1 VSRRAPLRVA
11 HVIETLGVGGAER
24 LVADV
29 VRRLDRARF
38 EPRVFP
44 LDEPLDLRG
53 EIESAGVAVVPV
65 LVPPRRRPLECLRS
79 LALRLREFGPG
90 LVHTHLYYGNVLGRI
105 AARLAGGA
113 PVVTTLHNPDYTFEA
128 RSTLLFRGRKL
139 LDRVT
144 GSRNAALVAVSG
156 AVAED
161 FRRHM
166 GWEGIRVVPNGIDLL
181 SFAPGGDA
189 GAAAEWPAPGRRL
202 LSVGRLH
209 PQKGHRVLL
218 DAMAAAREGGA
229 RLSLLVAGEGA
240 ERSAL
245 EAQASALGL
254 QDRVRFTGRR
264 EVRPLL
270 AAAEVFV
277 FPSLY
282 EAVGIALLE
291 AMACACPV
299 VASRTG
305 GIPEVVED
313 GVSGVLVAPGDAGE
327 LARALAALDRDPE
340 RRRRLGAAAR
350 ARAEAFDIQATV
362 RALELLY
369 EELAAADDGENR

>member
-1 VSRRAPLRVA
+1 MSDRPPLRVA

-29 VRRLDRARF
+29 VRRLDRQRF
-38 EPRVFP
+38 HSRVFP
-44 LDEPLDLRG
+44 LDEPLDLQG
-53 EIESAGVAVVPV
+53 EIESAGVVVDPV
-65 LVPPRRRPLECLRS
+65 LAPPRRRPLACLRG
-79 LALRLREFGPG
+79 LVRKLRRFGPG
-90 LVHTHLYYGNVLGRI
+90 LVHTHLYYGNVMGRI
-105 AARLAGGA
+105 GARLAGGA

-128 RSTLLFRGRKL
+128 RPTLLFRGRKL

-144 GSRNAALVAVSG
+144 GGRNAALVAVSR

-166 GWEGIRVVPNGIDLL
+166 GWESIRVVPNGIDLEA
-181 SFAPGGDA
+181 FTPERDER
-189 GAAAEWPAPGRRL
+189 AATEWPSAGLRL

-218 DAMAAAREGGA
+218 DAMAAARPAGA

-240 ERSAL
+240 ERAAL
-245 EAQASALGL
+245 EAHAEALGL
-254 QDRVRFTGRR
+254 RDQVRFAGRR

-270 AAAEVFV
+270 AAADVFV

-291 AMACACPV
+291 AMASALPV

-313 GVSGVLVAPGDAGE
+313 GVSGMLVTPGDALG
-327 LARALAALDRDPE
+327 LARALAALERDPE
-340 RRRRLGAAAR
+340 RRRGLGKAAR
-350 ARAEAFDIQATV
+350 ARAEAFDVRRTV
-362 RALELLY
+362 RSLEAIY
-369 EELAAADDGENR
+369 EEVART

>member
-1 VSRRAPLRVA
+1 VNGRRPLRIA
-11 HVIETLGVGGAER
+11 HVIETLGTGGAER

-38 EPRVFP
+38 ESRVFP

-53 EIESAGVAVVPV
+53 EIESGGVEVDPIRVA
-65 LVPPRRRPLECLRS
+65 PRRRPVACLRA
-79 LALRLREFGPG
+79 LARALRRFGPDV
-90 LVHTHLYYGNVLGRI
+90 VHTHLYYGNVMGRI

-128 RSTLLFRGRKL
+128 RRTPLFRARKL
-139 LDRVT
+139 LDRWT
-144 GSRNAALVAVSG
+144 GARNAALVAVSR

-166 GWEGIRVVPNGIDLL
+166 GWPNIRVVPNGVDLR
-181 SFAPGGDA
+181 SFAPGGDTR
-189 GAAAEWPAPGRRL
+189 AAAEWPSPGLRL

-209 PQKGHRVLL
+209 RQKGHRVLL
-218 DAMAAAREGGA
+218 DAMARARSTGA
-229 RLSLLVAGEGA
+229 TLSLLVAGEGA
-240 ERSAL
+240 ERGPL
-245 EAQASALGL
+245 EAQAAGPGL
-254 QDRVRFTGRR
+254 HGHVRFAGRR
-264 EVRPLL
+264 DVRPLL
-270 AAAEVFV
+270 AAADVFV

-291 AMACACPV
+291 AMACALPV

-313 GVSGVLVAPGDAGE
+313 GVSGVLVAPGDADD
-327 LARALAALDRDPE
+327 LARALAELERDPE
-340 RRRRLGAAAR
+340 RRRRLGVAAR
-350 ARAEAFDIQATV
+350 RRAEAFDVGATV
-362 RALELLY
+362 GALEAIY
-369 EELAAADDGENR
+369 EEVARA

>member
-1 VSRRAPLRVA
+1 MSGRRPLRVA

-38 EPRVFP
+38 ESRVFP
-44 LDEPLDLRG
+44 LDGPLDLRG
-53 EIESAGVAVVPV
+53 EIESAGVAVAPV
-65 LVPPRRRPLECLRS
+65 LVAPRRRPIACLRG
-79 LALRLREFGPG
+79 LAGRLRGFGPG

-128 RSTLLFRGRKL
+128 RSTILFRGRKL
-139 LDRVT
+139 LDRLT
-144 GSRNAALVAVSG
+144 GSRNAALVAVSR

-166 GWEGIRVVPNGIDLL
+166 GWAGIRVVPNGVDLQA
-181 SFAPGGDA
+181 FAPGDDA
-189 GAAAEWPAPGRRL
+189 GAATEWPGPGLRL

-218 DAMAAAREGGA
+218 DAMAAARQGGA
-229 RLSLLVAGEGA
+229 RLSLLVAGDGA
-240 ERSAL
+240 ERAAL

-254 QDRVRFTGRR
+254 HGHVRLAGRR
-264 EVRPLL
+264 DVRPLL
-270 AAAEVFV
+270 AAADVFV

-291 AMACACPV
+291 AMACARPV

-313 GVSGVLVAPGDAGE
+313 GVSGILVTAGDADD
-327 LARALAALDRDPE
+327 LARALATLERDPE
-340 RRRRLGAAAR
+340 RRRRLGEAAR
-350 ARAEAFDIQATV
+350 SRAEAFDIGATV
-362 RALELLY
+362 RALEDLY
-369 EELAAADDGENR
+369 EEVASA

>member
-1 VSRRAPLRVA
+1 VSGRRPLRVA
-11 HVIETLGVGGAER
+11 HVIETLGTGGAER

-38 EPRVFP
+38 ESRVFA
-44 LDEPLDLRG
+44 LDGPLDLRG
-53 EIESAGVAVVPV
+53 EIESGGVEVDPI
-65 LVPPRRRPLECLRS
+65 LVAPRRRPVACLRA
-79 LALRLREFGPG
+79 LTRALRRFGPG
-90 LVHTHLYYGNVLGRI
+90 LVHTHLYYGNVMGRI

-128 RSTLLFRGRKL
+128 RRTPLFRARKL
-139 LDRVT
+139 LDRLT
-144 GSRNAALVAVSG
+144 GSRNAALVAVSR

-166 GWEGIRVVPNGIDLL
+166 GWRSIRVVPNGVDLR

-189 GAAAEWPAPGRRL
+189 RAAAEWPSPGLRL

-209 PQKGHRVLL
+209 PQKGHRILL
-218 DAMAAAREGGA
+218 DAMARARATGAA
-229 RLSLLVAGEGA
+229 LSLLVAGEGA
-240 ERSAL
+240 ERGAL
-245 EAQASALGL
+245 EAWAAGLGL
-254 QDRVRFTGRR
+254 RGHVRFAGRR

-270 AAAEVFV
+270 AAADVFV

-291 AMACACPV
+291 AMASALPV

-313 GVSGVLVAPGDAGE
+313 GVSGILVAPGDAGD
-327 LARALAALDRDPE
+327 LARALVALERDPE
-340 RRRRLGAAAR
+340 RRRRLGVAAR
-350 ARAEAFDIQATV
+350 ARAEGFDVSAAV
-362 RALELLY
+362 RALEAIY
-369 EELAAADDGENR
+369 EEVAGA

>member
-1 VSRRAPLRVA
+1 MRGRRPLRVA
-11 HVIETLGVGGAER
+11 HVIETLGTGGAER

-29 VRRLDRARF
+29 VRRLDRGRF
-38 EPRVFP
+38 ESRVFP

-53 EIESAGVAVVPV
+53 EIESGGVGVDPI
-65 LVPPRRRPLECLRS
+65 LVAPRRRPVACLRA
-79 LALRLREFGPG
+79 LAHALRRFGPG
-90 LVHTHLYYGNVLGRI
+90 VVHTHLYYGNVMGRI

-128 RSTLLFRGRKL
+128 RGTLLFRGRKL
-139 LDRVT
+139 LDRLS
-144 GSRNAALVAVSG
+144 GSRNAALVAVSR
-156 AVAED
+156 AVADD

-166 GWEGIRVVPNGIDLL
+166 GWKQIRVVPNGVDLR

-189 GAAAEWPAPGRRL
+189 RAAAEWPSPGLRL

-218 DAMAAAREGGA
+218 DAMAGARAAGA
-229 RLSLLVAGEGA
+229 RLSLVVAGEGG
-240 ERSAL
+240 ERPAL
-245 EAQASALGL
+245 EARAAARGL
-254 QDRVRFTGRR
+254 QDGVRFAGRR
-264 EVRPLL
+264 DVRPLL

-291 AMACACPV
+291 AMACALPV

-313 GVSGVLVAPGDAGE
+313 GVSGILVAPGDADD
-327 LARALAALDRDPE
+327 LARALTALERDPE
-340 RRRRLGAAAR
+340 RRRRLGVAAR
-350 ARAEAFDIQATV
+350 ARAEAFDVSATV
-362 RALELLY
+362 RALEGIY
-369 EELAAADDGENR
+369 EEVAGA

>member
-1 VSRRAPLRVA
+1 MSDRPPLRVA

-29 VRRLDRARF
+29 VRGLDRGRF
-38 EPRVFP
+38 HSRVFP
-44 LDEPLDLRG
+44 LDGPLDLQS
-53 EIESAGVAVVPV
+53 EIESAGTVVDPV
-65 LVPPRRRPLECLRS
+65 QAPPRRQPLACVRGLARKLR
-79 LALRLREFGPG
+79 RFGPG
-90 LVHTHLYYGNVLGRI
+90 LVHTHLYYGNVMGRI

-128 RSTLLFRGRKL
+128 RPTPLFRLRKL

-144 GSRNAALVAVSG
+144 GSRNAALVAVSR

-161 FRRHM
+161 YRRHM
-166 GWEGIRVVPNGIDLL
+166 GWESIRVVPNGVDLQA
-181 SFAPGGDA
+181 FTPGGDDR
-189 GAAAEWPAPGRRL
+189 AAAEWPAGGLRL

-218 DAMAAAREGGA
+218 DAMAAARQAGA
-229 RLSLLVAGEGA
+229 QLSLLVAGEGA
-240 ERSAL
+240 ERAAL
-245 EAQASALGL
+245 EAQAGALGL
-254 QDRVRFTGRR
+254 PGHVRFAGRR
-264 EVRPLL
+264 DVLPLL
-270 AAAEVFV
+270 AAADVFV

-291 AMACACPV
+291 AMACARPV

-313 GVSGVLVAPGDAGE
+313 GVSGILVTPGDALG
-327 LARALAALDRDPE
+327 LARVLATLERDPE
-340 RRRRLGAAAR
+340 RRRRLGKAAR
-350 ARAEAFDIQATV
+350 ARAEAFDIRSTV
-362 RALELLY
+362 RSLEALY
-369 EELAAADDGENR
+369 EEVAPG